1 MPLTRSGARVRQRK
15 LSARTIRRNHR
26 SAELLIST
34 GSEWPLNGSRAKELK
49 ARAGQPVLS
58 SSFSPNRFPWR
69 RRSRQAAS
77 QLPPRSSSLPP
88 QKEIPII
95 HDETQIESPR
105 DGGERERK
113 KEKKRIE
120 QEKRSTR
127 QSEARIRGLA

>member
-34 GSEWPLNGSRAKELK
+34 GSEWPSNGSRAKELK

-77 QLPPRSSSLPP
+77 QLPPRSSSLP
-88 QKEIPII
+88 QQEIPII

-105 DGGERERK
+105 DGGEREKKK
-113 KEKKRIE
+113 KEASR
-120 QEKRSTR
+120 RSGR
-127 QSEARIRGLA
+127 RGKARLG